1 MLEINFI
8 YKDFIMNNT
17 SQIEVVSA
25 HIHSFTINNDLVQH
39 TATVSFKTSDGK
51 QAMIDIV
58 VSSATMDAVKEEL
71 RAIANSLK
79 NTNE

>member
-17 SQIEVVSA
+17 SQIEVISA
-25 HIHSFTINNDLVQH
+25 HIHSFVINHDLVQH

-51 QAMIDIV
+51 QAMIDLV
-58 VSSATMDAVKEEL
+58 VSNASMDAVKEEL
-71 RAIANSLK
+71 QAIASSLK
-79 NTNE
+79 ERDE